1 MINSLDINELVDAAH
16 ELGTQINQSNQVAQY
31 LKLKQKVQNDA
42 EAQFMLK
49 AFQKVKEEFEETKR
63 FGIFHPN
70 FHEAKEKMAS
80 FQEQLNNHPLIGEYL
95 QAEETVE
102 QLLYQVSYVVAR
114 SVSDE
119 VKVPNE
125 LTGKKRR
132 KSQPIQKEIGK

>member
-1 MINSLDINELVDAAH
+1 MIKSLDINELVDAAH

-42 EAQFMLK
+42 EAQLMLK

-70 FHEAKEKMAS
+70 YHGAKEKMAS
-80 FQEQLNNHPLIGEYL
+80 FQEQLNNHPLIGGYL

-132 KSQPIQKEIGK
+132 KSLPIQKEIGK